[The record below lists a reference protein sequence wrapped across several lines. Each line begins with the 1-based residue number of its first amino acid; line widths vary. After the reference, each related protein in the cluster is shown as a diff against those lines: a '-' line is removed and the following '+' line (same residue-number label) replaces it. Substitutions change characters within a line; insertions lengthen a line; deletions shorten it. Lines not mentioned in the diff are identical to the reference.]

1 MAVQTALEFL
11 KGQLRTDALMKPREC
26 IMKLLKIVMAGT
38 LLVSTVAFAGLSYVG
53 THNVDINQEDRYA
66 TGLLASA
73 RFSDDPEEGI
83 GCGVRHRL
91 IDGELNSWGFCQA
104 SISPDIYVNCIT
116 YNADLIDKMAGLNH
130 YSYVRFEWDD
140 NGECTYF
147 NFSTQSFQ
155 IPGKDDI
162 KK

>member
-1 MAVQTALEFL
+1 
-11 KGQLRTDALMKPREC
+11 
-26 IMKLLKIVMAGT
+26 MKLIQMLMAGT
-38 LLVSTVAFAGLSYVG
+38 MLVSTVAIAGLSYVG
-53 THNVDINQEDRYA
+53 TANVDINLEDGYA
-66 TGLLASA
+66 TGLLSTA

-116 YNADLIDKMAGLNH
+116 FNTDLIDKMAGLNH

-140 NGECTYF
+140 NGECSYF

-155 IPGKDDI
+155 IPD
-162 KK
+162 KKEMR